1 MPGRVTYL
9 WFYPKKPG
17 EHIVSCAEY
26 CGVAHSYMAGKII
39 VLPEAEF
46 KTWLDQEASKLAQAG
61 KPA

>member
-1 MPGRVTYL
+1 MTR
-9 WFYPKKPG
+9 PKALPALLSRSK
-17 EHIVSCAEY
+17 
-26 CGVAHSYMAGKII
+26 I